1 MFGAMGNQP
10 TTPTYD
16 VAVIGGG
23 SAGYAAARIT
33 AESGLKTVIV
43 DGASELGGLC
53 ILRGCMPTK
62 ALIYAAEVLHLARQ
76 GPVWGLKST
85 GVGFDYDALLAR
97 KDKVIAEFADYRRE
111 QLENG
116 PFQLLRAHARFVDP
130 HTLQLS
136 DGSRLIARHF
146 IIATGSVT
154 APSPLPQ
161 LDQVGYQTSDEAIHL
176 RPIPDSLV
184 VLGGGPIAIEFAQFF
199 ARLDVQVTVIQRSEC
214 ILKDLDPDA
223 AAVVERALV
232 RDGIALHTGTRL
244 LDARRD
250 GNRKTVVFEQAGQTL
265 TASASEILFAL
276 GRKPNTAGLDLAAAG
291 VRFKNDRVWADAG
304 MRTSVPHIF
313 AAGDCTGP
321 HEIVHVAIRQA
332 ETAAR
337 NIAHPDSPR
346 TMDERL
352 LINVIFS
359 DPQVG
364 TVGLTEK
371 AARAAGRPCLSAS
384 YPFAD
389 HGKSIIMDVRDGF
402 VKLLADPRT
411 GEILGGCCAGPMGGE
426 LIHEIVVAM
435 AARMTVRQFAALP
448 HYHPTLAE
456 IWTYPAEELAG
467 KIPALG
473 DFGVA

>member
-1 MFGAMGNQP
+1 MNNPSTLPAC
-10 TTPTYD
+10 D
-16 VAVIGGG
+16 LAVIGGG
-23 SAGYAAARIT
+23 SAGYAAARI
-33 AESGLKTVIV
+33 AAGNGLRTVIV

-62 ALIYAAEVLHLARQ
+62 ALIYAAEMLHLARQ
-76 GPVWGLKST
+76 GPSWGLKSS
-85 GVGFDYDALLAR
+85 GVDFDYDALLAR

-116 PFQLLRAHARFVDP
+116 PFQLVRANARFVDP
-130 HTLQLS
+130 HTLELS
-136 DGSRLIARHF
+136 DGRRLKARYF
-146 IIATGSVT
+146 ILATGSVT

-161 LDQVGYQTSDEAIHL
+161 LDQVGYRTSDEAIHL
-176 RPIPDSLV
+176 RPLPDSLI

-199 ARLDVQVTVIQRSEC
+199 ARLGVKVTVIQRGEH
-214 ILKDLDPDA
+214 ILRDIDSDA
-223 AAVVERALV
+223 AAVVERALI
-232 RDGIALHTGTRL
+232 RDEVELHTGTRL
-244 LDARRD
+244 LDARLE
-250 GNRKTVVFEQAGQTL
+250 GKLKTIVFEQAGQTI
-265 TASASEILFAL
+265 TVSASEILFAL
-276 GRKPNTAGLDLAAAG
+276 GRKPNTASLNLAAAG
-291 VRFKNDRVWADAG
+291 VRLEHDRVWADAG
-304 MRTSVPHIF
+304 MRTSVPHVF

-332 ETAAR
+332 EIAAY
-337 NIAHPDSPR
+337 NILHPDSPR
-346 TMDERL
+346 TIDDRL
-352 LINVIFS
+352 LVNVVFS

-371 AARAAGRPCLSAS
+371 AARAAQRPCLSAS

-402 VKLLADPRT
+402 VKLLAEPRT

-435 AARMTVRQFAALP
+435 AARLTVHQFLDVP

-456 IWTYPAEELAG
+456 IWTYPAEELAS
-467 KIPALG
+467 KIP
-473 DFGVA
+473 

>member
-1 MFGAMGNQP
+1 MFGAVNHQSTMP
-10 TTPTYD
+10 ACD

-23 SAGYAAARIT
+23 SAGFAAARI
-33 AESGLKTVIV
+33 AAGNGLRTVII
-43 DGASELGGLC
+43 DGASALGGLC

-76 GPVWGLKST
+76 GPAWGLNSS

-97 KDKVIAEFADYRRE
+97 KDKVIAEFAHYRRE

-116 PFQLLRAHARFVDP
+116 PFQLIRAQARFIDP
-130 HTLQLS
+130 HTLELS
-136 DGSRLIARHF
+136 DGRQLTARHF
-146 IIATGSVT
+146 IIASGSVT

-161 LDQVGYQTSDEAIHL
+161 LDQVGYLTSDDAIHL
-176 RPIPDSLV
+176 RPLPDSLI

-199 ARLDVQVTVIQRSEC
+199 ARLGVKVTVIQRGEH
-214 ILKDLDPDA
+214 ILRDIDSDA

-232 RDGIALHTGTRL
+232 RDGVDLHTGTRL
-244 LDARRD
+244 LDARLD
-250 GNRKTVVFEQAGQTL
+250 GNRKTVVFEQAGQTV

-276 GRKPNTAGLDLAAAG
+276 GRKPNTAGLHLASAG
-291 VRFKNDRVWADAG
+291 VRLEHDRIWADAG
-304 MRTSVPHIF
+304 MRTSVPHVF

-332 ETAAR
+332 EIAAH
-337 NIAHPDSPR
+337 NIVHPDAPR
-346 TMDERL
+346 TVDDRL
-352 LINVIFS
+352 LINVVFS

-371 AARAAGRPCLSAS
+371 AARAAGRSCLSAT

-435 AARMTVRQFAALP
+435 AARLTAHQFLDVP

-467 KIPALG
+467 RIS
-473 DFGVA
+473 